1 MKKCIITGLTGQSGA
16 GKTMVSNAFKENGFA
31 VINCDLVSRD
41 VTKSGSECNKE
52 LLKLFP
58 GCFDKN
64 LNLDRQALAK
74 IVFNDRKS
82 LELLNNTIFPYI
94 TKSIINE
101 INRLADKNID
111 YILLDAPTLF
121 ESGIDKLCNVIVS
134 CIADEETR
142 IKRVALRDN
151 ISQELIKKRF
161 ESQKNEQFFIEHS
174 DFIIENNKDK
184 HSALMQCEE
193 IIEIITRRF
202 ND

>member
-31 VINCDLVSRD
+31 VINCDLISRD
-41 VTKSGSECNKE
+41 VTKSGSKCNKE
-52 LLKLFP
+52 LSKLFAD
-58 GCFDKN
+58 CFDEN

-74 IVFNDRKS
+74 IVFSDKRS
-82 LELLNNTIFPYI
+82 LDLLNNTIFPYI
-94 TKSIINE
+94 TKAMINE
-101 INRLADKNID
+101 INKLNDKNIN

-121 ESGIDKLCNVIVS
+121 EAGIDKLCNIIVS
-134 CIADEETR
+134 CIAEKETR
-142 IKRVALRDN
+142 IKRIALRDN

-161 ESQKNEQFFIEHS
+161 ESQNSEQFFIEHS

-184 HSALMQCEE
+184 HAALMQCEE
-193 IIEIITRRF
+193 IIEIIKRRF